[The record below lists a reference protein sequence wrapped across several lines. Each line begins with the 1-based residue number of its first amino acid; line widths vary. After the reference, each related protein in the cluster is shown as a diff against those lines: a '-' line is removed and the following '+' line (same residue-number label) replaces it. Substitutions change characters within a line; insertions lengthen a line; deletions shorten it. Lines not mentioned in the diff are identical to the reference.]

1 MMRPRVLL
9 ADDHT
14 LLLEAFSKLLEPKY
28 DIVGTATDGRKM
40 LSMVAKLKPDVV
52 LMDINMPNLNGFDAG
67 EKLKKLLPDVKL
79 VFLTVNEDQEMVAE
93 AFRIGANGYL
103 LKNSAASELFQ
114 ALDAVLNSK
123 NYVTA
128 SLEEGML
135 SSFIRNPAGQ
145 KVHGNLTIRQREV
158 LQLLAE
164 GHTMKEVAATLNI
177 TPRTVAFHKYQI
189 MEDLDIKTNSE
200 LIQFA
205 IKHGLVTSKTP
216 DR

>member
-1 MMRPRVLL
+1 MRPRILL
-9 ADDHT
+9 ADDHV

-28 DIVGTATDGRKM
+28 DVVGTATDGRKM
-40 LSMVAKLKPDVV
+40 LTMVQKLKPDVV
-52 LMDINMPNLNGFDAG
+52 LLDIAMPNLNGFDAG
-67 EKLKKLLPDVKL
+67 EKLKKLLPEVKL
-79 VFLTVNEDQEMVAE
+79 VFLTVNEDPDMVTE

-123 NYVTA
+123 NYVTP
-128 SLEEGML
+128 SLEAGML
-135 SSFIRNPAGQ
+135 NSFIKNPSGQ
-145 KVHGNLTIRQREV
+145 KAHGNLTIRQREV

-164 GHTMKEVAATLNI
+164 GHTMKEVAASLNI

-200 LIQFA
+200 LIQYA
-205 IKHGLVTSKTP
+205 IKHGLVS
-216 DR
+216 